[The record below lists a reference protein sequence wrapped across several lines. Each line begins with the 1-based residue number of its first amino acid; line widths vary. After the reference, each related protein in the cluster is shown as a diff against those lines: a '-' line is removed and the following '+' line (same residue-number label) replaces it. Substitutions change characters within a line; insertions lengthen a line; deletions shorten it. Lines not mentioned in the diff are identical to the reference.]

1 MDAND
6 WNSRYDTDELIW
18 TIEANQFLVSEVAG
32 LKPGTALDLACGEGR
47 NAVWLAMQGWE
58 VTGVDFA
65 SVGLSK
71 AQRIAIESGVTGTWI
86 TADATDW
93 TAPTEGFDLVAMLY
107 LQLPASERQKS
118 IRTAV
123 SAMAPDGTIL
133 IIAHHLLNLIE
144 GHGGPQDANFLM
156 TPEDVVDDLAAAE
169 LGLDVELVVERSTR
183 VDRVVQTPDGPR
195 TAIDMLVRARRI
207 DTTKLSP
214 GAV

>member
-18 TIEANQFLVSEVAG
+18 TVEANQFLVAEVAG
-32 LKPGTALDLACGEGR
+32 LQPGTALDLACGEGR

-71 AQRIAIESGVTGTWI
+71 AQRLAIESGVTGTWI

-93 TAPTEGFDLVAMLY
+93 TAPTGGFDLVAMLY

-123 SAMAPDGTIL
+123 SAMAPGGTIL
-133 IIAHHLLNLIE
+133 IIAHHLLNLVE

-169 LGLDVELVVERSTR
+169 LGLDVELVVERNER
-183 VDRVVQTPDGPR
+183 VDRVVETPDGPR
-195 TAIDMLVRARRI
+195 TAIDMLLRARRI